1 VAHEWFIRES
11 TEGLSRF
18 IRNPGFASATTMP
31 RKVPDHVPHH
41 VDVTE
46 DATTMSRP
54 HEAARAPVETVVAL
68 AIGSGLIV
76 AAAAVGGADARV
88 VASFAISLS
97 LAVAAWT
104 SWLLVREHR
113 ARAGAEQRVAGMVSA
128 LRSALGGEEDGPVA
142 TGDSSLDRLV
152 TAVLDQQ
159 REAAEQ
165 SIHDGILVQQ
175 WTGCVQ
181 RLAEGD
187 LARDVSFAVDDELG
201 SALALLQGRQREF
214 AEFAGRIAD
223 GDLSVDIEAWSE
235 RDLMGFALSNM
246 VDGLRSTVS
255 ELRSASNDL
264 QASSSSMTGISS
276 EVSRGMEE
284 VAVQTAQLA
293 AGAESQV
300 QVLESTRADAELAA
314 QSATDALAVTSGG
327 VQSVERAD
335 ETMSQLAA
343 ASAEVKGA
351 IDSLSERSSRIV
363 DFVGMITTIADQTNL
378 LALNAAIEAARA
390 GEHGR
395 GFAVVADEVRKLAEE
410 SQRSAGQISVL
421 VSEIQSETART
432 VDVVERN
439 VEQAA
444 DGTRIVAET
453 RVAFEQINAAIDDSS
468 RRVAGILTSLEEVAA
483 VATSASLST
492 EAVSAAT
499 EQTSASM
506 EELDASAATTA
517 QLSNALAVVAGRFQL
532 DDPSAV
538 VDESV
543 DDDDAHDWL
552 AQAA

>member
-1 VAHEWFIRES
+1 
-11 TEGLSRF
+11 
-18 IRNPGFASATTMP
+18 M
-31 RKVPDHVPHH
+31 PDHVPHH

-46 DATTMSRP
+46 DATTMPRTR
-54 HEAARAPVETVVAL
+54 EAARAPVETVVAL
-68 AIGSGLIV
+68 AIGSGFIV
-76 AAAAVGGADARV
+76 AAAATGGADSLV
-88 VASFAISLS
+88 VASFAMSLF
-97 LAVAAWT
+97 LAVAAV
-104 SWLLVREHR
+104 SSLLLRREHH
-113 ARAGAEQRVAGMVSA
+113 ARATSEQRVEGMVTA
-128 LRSALGGEEDGPVA
+128 LRAALGGDEDGPVV
-142 TGDSSLDRLV
+142 TGDQSLDRLV
-152 TAVLDQQ
+152 TAVLDQR
-159 REAAEQ
+159 REAVEQ
-165 SIHDGILVQQ
+165 SIRDSVLVQE
-175 WTGCVQ
+175 WTDCVQ

-187 LARDVSFAVDDELG
+187 LAQDVSFAVDDELG
-201 SALALLQGRQREF
+201 PALALLQGRQREF
-214 AEFAGRIAD
+214 AAFAGRIAD

-235 RDLMGFALSNM
+235 RDVMGFALSNM
-246 VDGLRSTVS
+246 VDGLRSTVGD
-255 ELRSASNDL
+255 LRSASNDL
-264 QASSSSMTGISS
+264 EASSSSMTGISS

-327 VQSVERAD
+327 AQSVERAD
-335 ETMSQLAA
+335 ATMTQLAA
-343 ASAEVKGA
+343 ASAEVKDA

-421 VSEIQSETART
+421 VSEIQTETART

-468 RRVAGILTSLEEVAA
+468 RRVAGILASLEEVAA
-483 VATSASLST
+483 VATNASLST

-506 EELDASAATTA
+506 QELDASAATTA
-517 QLSNALAVVAGRFQL
+517 QLSAALAVVAGCFRL
-532 DDPSAV
+532 DDPTGIDDASL
-538 VDESV
+538 
-543 DDDDAHDWL
+543 DDDDHDWH
-552 AQAA
+552 AEAA